1 MTDEMTIQQRKSPL
15 VPTVLGAAAGTG
27 IGYGVGHLMTKPM
40 THDDIIKDINDTTTF
55 SNRVKE
61 GAPEAA
67 TWQEVKNKADEVAG
81 LKEKLAQAEKGVP
94 TDTKLKADLE
104 AAQKNYDSE
113 LEKLMKSKN
122 GGSETIT
129 SKFPSRKVLE
139 TELSTS
145 EFKQIEPYL
154 QRYEAAQKRLRKKGM
169 KGTPVETEFRTL
181 KTTKESLETSYG
193 KIVKYYKALSDKNK
207 SKYDPLKDKFT
218 SKEINSLVD
227 ARLPKNY
234 SSYDYKKFAEMRD
247 KFGSEIFEFSE
258 TPVSGAHKKMNPTTG
273 KYEWITVNKDALNSA
288 RETMRENF
296 ASNIEKMKELSI
308 KVDKLEEEFFEAN
321 KDDLKDIKKPIK
333 SVKDLKNL
341 KEPKRL
347 KELLD
352 GMDVL
357 KLSIEKKVESYPVTL
372 GTGSSSITFNNEKQ
386 LEKFVKQIE
395 LELELSKKLSYEVGI
410 INREA
415 YSIINEDIA
424 VKTAKEK
431 LQDKIANDSGIKRAL
446 DKFDELN
453 GRYATDSEKAL
464 HEKVKGLMDV
474 KPSETVPAMTR
485 EEAIKKLE
493 SSHVAKK
500 LAEKQELF
508 DNAVK
513 EGKTKVDDAAVKT
526 AKEALENGEKS
537 LKEMAESLGK
547 KITKGPNKWVAAGIG
562 AAALG
567 LATLLAVNS
576 KNNKA
581 QA

>member
-15 VPTVLGAAAGTG
+15 VPTVLGAAAGAG
-27 IGYGVGHLMTKPM
+27 GGALVGHLMTKPM

-81 LKEKLAQAEKGVP
+81 LKEKLAQAKKGVP

-113 LEKLMKSKN
+113 LEKLMKPKN

-139 TELSTS
+139 AELSTS
-145 EFKQIEPYL
+145 EFKQIESYL
-154 QRYEAAQKRLRKKGM
+154 QRYEAAQKNLRKKGM
-169 KGTPVETEFRTL
+169 IGTPVETEFKTL
-181 KTTKESLETSYG
+181 KNTKKSLMTTYG
-193 KIVKYYKALSDKNK
+193 DIVKHYNTLSDKNK
-207 SKYDPLKDKFT
+207 SKYDPLKDRFT

-234 SSYDYKKFAEMRD
+234 SSYDYKQFAEMRD

-258 TPVSGAHKKMNPTTG
+258 TSVSGAYKKMNPTTG
-273 KYEWITVNKDALNSA
+273 KYEWITINKDALNSA

-308 KVDKLEEEFFEAN
+308 KFDKLEKEFFEAN
-321 KDDLKDIKKPIK
+321 KDDLKDIYKPIK

-341 KEPKRL
+341 QKPKDL
-347 KELLD
+347 KKSLD
-352 GMDVL
+352 GLDVI
-357 KLSIEKKVESYPVTL
+357 KLSIEKKMKSYPVTL
-372 GTGSSSITFNNEKQ
+372 GTGASALTFKDENQ
-386 LEKFVKQIE
+386 LEKFVKQIK
-395 LELELSKKLSYEVGI
+395 LELDLSKKLGYEAGI
-410 INREA
+410 LEREVQ
-415 YSIINEDIA
+415 SIINEDIA

-431 LQDKIANDSGIKRAL
+431 LQDKIANDKSIKRAL

-453 GRYATDSEKAL
+453 GRHASDSEKAL

-493 SSHVAKK
+493 GSDVAKK

-508 DNAVK
+508 EKAVK

-526 AKEALENGEKS
+526 AQDAFDAGEKS

-547 KITKGPNKWVAAGIG
+547 KMTKGPNKWVAAGIG